1 VGERHNMANSIDFA
15 ALYASENGRLRRK
28 LARMIGDPVMA
39 ADLVH
44 DVFLRLWKRDQ
55 GVDGSAAAYLTRSAH
70 NAAIDYIR
78 SERIRVSFVTGT
90 VPEQHAT
97 GVPLPSASVEAR
109 DDLRR
114 IDEVIRQLPERTRHV
129 FLLYRVHGHTYAE
142 IAGALDI
149 AIGSVEKHLTRALRQ
164 IRSAL
169 DDR

>member
-1 VGERHNMANSIDFA
+1 MANPIDVA
-15 ALYASENGRLRRK
+15 ALYASESGRLRRK
-28 LARMIGDPVMA
+28 LARMIGDPAMA

-44 DVFLRLWKRDQ
+44 DVFLRLWNRGQ

-78 SERIRVSFVTGT
+78 SERTRANYVAGT
-90 VPEQHAT
+90 VPEQHAA
-97 GVPLPSASVEAR
+97 GVPLPSQTVEAR
-109 DDLRR
+109 DELRC

-142 IAGALDI
+142 IADALDI
-149 AIGSVEKHLTRALRQ
+149 ATRSVEKHLTRALRK